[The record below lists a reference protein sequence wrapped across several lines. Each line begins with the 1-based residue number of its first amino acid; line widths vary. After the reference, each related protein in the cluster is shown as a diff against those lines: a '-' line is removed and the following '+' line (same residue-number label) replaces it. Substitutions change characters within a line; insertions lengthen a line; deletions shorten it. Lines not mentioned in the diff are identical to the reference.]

1 MASIP
6 TIFATEWADA
16 RLAIRLTSLNTNW
29 HRVMVEWLE
38 LQTSVDL
45 RNACDAEL
53 GSISRKCPKLESLDL
68 SDGEAMTSS
77 AIVDA
82 LRRCPSLKT
91 LVAHGRNP
99 VQTTSGWRAIQ
110 EARPDIVVIGRRSR
124 LVIRVRAPGLGWDLQ
139 RRFDVGENTPL
150 GKVMD
155 KWCSLF
161 GLTSSQVRFLADGER
176 ISASDT
182 CASLGLQDGDDL
194 DALLERTNIGQ
205 WQALDIPEG
214 SWTQLDRLLLGK
226 LEPHQV
232 SKETVLSVVRRTQ
245 ALTPASPV
253 PGWRMRSAQ
262 GEVALPWKSLKVLD
276 CEQCAKLVEWTESS
290 FQREPGAH
298 DFQLRLTG
306 AELDQLTCDN
316 TSRTLTACAESV
328 LNGQE
333 VAPPYFILR
342 RHAASDQTRL
352 RIPFHRDYSL
362 AVVNMSLNSA
372 YTGGTLMFVHGARL
386 ICPER
391 KPGWATAHNQT
402 AIHGV
407 SRITAGVRY
416 NLLAAFDPA
425 D

>member
-29 HRVMVEWLE
+29 HRVMVGWLE

-68 SDGEAMTSS
+68 SDCEAMTSS

-82 LRRCPSLKT
+82 IRRCPDLKT

-110 EARPDIVVIGRRSR
+110 EAKPDIEVIGRRSR

-161 GLTSSQVRFLADGER
+161 GLMSSQVRFLSDGER

-205 WQALDIPEG
+205 WQALDVPEA
-214 SWTQLDRLLLGK
+214 SLTQLDRLLLGK
-226 LEPHQV
+226 LEPNQI
-232 SKETVLSVVRRTQ
+232 SKETLLSIVRSTQVV
-245 ALTPASPV
+245 APVAPV
-253 PGWRMRSAQ
+253 PGLQRSAQ

-276 CEQCAKLVEWTESS
+276 CEQCTKLVEWTERS
-290 FQREPGAH
+290 FQPGPGAH

-316 TSRTLTACAESV
+316 TSRTLAACAESV

-362 AVVNMSLNSA
+362 AVVNLSLNSE

-391 KPGWATAHNQT
+391 RPGWATARNQT

-416 NLLAAFDPA
+416 NLLAAFDPV